1 MKISKKTKAL
11 LVTNGHV
18 ENPLLLM
25 ELLINTYHFSN
36 KFMIVSADGALK
48 NCLYLKLVPDIVI
61 GDMDSIRED
70 DKKILGTINPDV
82 LFIKSPCE
90 KDESDTQLALEYL
103 AKDNVKD
110 IILIGALGKRMDHS
124 LANLFNISSEKL
136 ANVQIK
142 IIDESYEI
150 SVLKQSA
157 QISGIIGN
165 TISLFSLTPSTFF
178 INTDGLKYRLREEK
192 LLFCPVRGLSNI
204 IEKEKVMLDFKD
216 GILLIIKEVRK
227 SYKQED

>member
-1 MKISKKTKAL
+1 M
-11 LVTNGHV
+11 
-18 ENPLLLM
+18 
-25 ELLINTYHFSN
+25 
-36 KFMIVSADGALK
+36 
-48 NCLYLKLVPDIVI
+48 C
-61 GDMDSIRED
+61 IRD
-70 DKKILGTINPDV
+70 R
-82 LFIKSPCE
+82 
-90 KDESDTQLALEYL
+90 
-103 AKDNVKD
+103 DNVKD